1 MRKLILL
8 SGAAVALLCAGVA
21 MPARADDWGWHH
33 GWHRWHHDYW
43 GPRYYPPRAYYYAP
57 PPPVYYAPA
66 PAYYA
71 PGASLGINIPI
82 R

>member
-1 MRKLILL
+1 MRRLILL
-8 SGAAVALLCAGVA
+8 SGATVALLCAGVA
-21 MPARADDWGWHH
+21 MPANADEGWHH
-33 GWHRWHHDYW
+33 GWHHWHHDYW
-43 GPRYYPPRAYYYAP
+43 GPRYYAGPPVYYAP

-71 PGASLGINIPI
+71 PGVSLGINIPI